1 MLWGVAYAITQIL
14 TAVTVASWAPPSSST
29 TSALRSDRVERV
41 QKLVVDSSADERD
54 AMLRGTAARIY
65 RL

>member
-1 MLWGVAYAITQIL
+1 
-14 TAVTVASWAPPSSST
+14 
-29 TSALRSDRVERV
+29 
-41 QKLVVDSSADERD
+41 VVWNAFKKIAAAFSEDERD